1 MNGTDKLLLI
11 FIILLGAMKVEVD
24 GAASAF
30 TLVQSQHFSVS
41 LLLVSVPHGQL
52 SLSCHYFALYT
63 NDNTIVTHLQSR
75 CKIGTFTQELH
86 ENESFLC

>member
-1 MNGTDKLLLI
+1 MNGIDKLLLI

-24 GAASAF
+24 GAAFAF
-30 TLVQSQHFSVS
+30 TFAQSQYFSVS
-41 LLLVSVPHGQL
+41 LSLVSVPHGQQ

-63 NDNTIVTHLQSR
+63 YDNTIVIHLQSR